1 MPRTKRQE
9 TVAFKALKKQ
19 VDRLE
24 QSKKLDEL
32 EGTIPTEDV
41 PEMNMLRVGTED
53 YDIFGDP
60 MGIVTASRLKDY
72 SDSFQ
77 FAKSFVVGKHHRM
90 LGNRYGKHSLLI
102 RKEYFDDGRIDP
114 YLLSAFPYREI
125 LINEKGHNVEYYKIR
140 MLITD
145 MLATKLLLTRI
156 PTSDGKARLEQIQH
170 AGAKAMGI
178 GWSEEKSPVPPS
190 YIPSYTDKRPQG
202 DSKIKKAVDS
212 GFSEVQQ

>member
-1 MPRTKRQE
+1 MARAKKQE
-9 TVAFKALKKQ
+9 STTIKALKKQ
-19 VDRLE
+19 LDRLE
-24 QSKKLDEL
+24 QAKKLEDL
-32 EGTIPTEDV
+32 EGTIPTDDA
-41 PEMNMLRVGTED
+41 PEKSMLRVGTED

-125 LINEKGHNVEYYKIR
+125 LIHERGHNVEYYKIR

-156 PTSDGKARLEQIQH
+156 PTSDGKARLEEIQRE
-170 AGAKAMGI
+170 GAKAMGI

-202 DSKIKKAVDS
+202 EGKIKKAIDS
-212 GFSEVQQ
+212 GFTEVQQ